1 LANGNINLAGGVNTF
16 MTSIPEQPIF
26 NYTDTA
32 EISGGT
38 LIALGSADLTSSNQ
52 QILLANLIGNAGD
65 TVTITDAAGNEV
77 ASYVSPVSFTNVTY
91 SSENLTE
98 NDVYYLSTTSGNYGQ
113 ATATKGSPTATQ
125 GQ

>member
-1 LANGNINLAGGVNTF
+1 
-16 MTSIPEQPIF
+16 MTSIPEQPIL

-38 LIALGSADLTSSNQ
+38 LIALGSAELTSSNQ
-52 QILLANLIGNAGD
+52 NFLLANLIGNAGD
-65 TVTITDAAGNEV
+65 TITMMQPVMEVT
-77 ASYVSPVSFTNVTY
+77 SYVSPVSFTNVTY

-113 ATATKGSPTATQ
+113 ATAARKPNNAPSKIEQ
-125 GQ
+125 NFLLFFC